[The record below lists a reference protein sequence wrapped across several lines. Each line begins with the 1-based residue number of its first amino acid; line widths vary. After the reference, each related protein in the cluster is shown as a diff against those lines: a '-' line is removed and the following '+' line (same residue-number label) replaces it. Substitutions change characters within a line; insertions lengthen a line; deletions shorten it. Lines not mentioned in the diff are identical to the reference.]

1 MRDVRDEA
9 GGKLQAHAPSVVA
22 GALTSTQKA
31 QSNGPL
37 RFHTDRA
44 DVLGLLCVRQAGSG
58 GESKVASG
66 VTVRNEIL
74 RRRPDLHA
82 LLCQPYWRTR
92 ETQDMGA
99 GRMVYAMPVFG
110 FRDGRF
116 CTQYSRTFV
125 EEAQRIE
132 GVPKMT
138 AAMDEALDML
148 AAVAE
153 QTCHVFRLSP
163 GDMVFYNNLV
173 VYHGRT
179 PFTDDPAARADR
191 LLYRLWFAPA
201 NTRPLPESYRE
212 TWGSIEPGAHR
223 GGMMTSGTS
232 QAAE

>member
-1 MRDVRDEA
+1 
-9 GGKLQAHAPSVVA
+9 
-22 GALTSTQKA
+22 
-31 QSNGPL
+31 
-37 RFHTDRA
+37 
-44 DVLGLLCVRQAGSG
+44 
-58 GESKVASG
+58 
-66 VTVRNEIL
+66 
-74 RRRPDLHA
+74 
-82 LLCQPYWRTR
+82 
-92 ETQDMGA
+92 
-99 GRMVYAMPVFG
+99 MPVID

-125 EEAQRIE
+125 EEAQRSE

-191 LLYRLWFAPA
+191 LLSRPRFSHA
-201 NTRPLPESYRE
+201 NTRPLPETPRE
-212 TWGSIEPGAHR
+212 PWGSTNPSAPR
-223 GGMMTSGTS
+223 RDRMTRRTS
-232 QAAE
+232 